1 MNLKPPA
8 RGICAATV
16 LGCCVIVLSG
26 CTGTTSPGQPS
37 PTGTSPLRAA
47 PDIVSPPH
55 ADGSQGTFEP
65 TPEPTRPLPNC
76 RSRGSEPHP
85 EPSEGNAILRL
96 LCVQADGGTDPASLA
111 RSLES
116 NDRASR
122 LQQVVSQFLAGPS
135 EAEQQAGWLSPFPV
149 APVARASESQEGG
162 GWSLTSMVTASR
174 SKRWTHSKKGWF
186 FWPRLWRRTASGS
199 RATWTSPTTECC
211 FVTCLRI
218 ACSPE
223 HALLNAAAG
232 PARTARALGTT
243 HHPTAADLVAMG
255 HPVHPPCLATPT
267 SSRDRLTDP
276 VPRARPAH

>member
-162 GWSLTSMVTASR
+162 VVVDFDGDSVPFETLDAFQEGLVLLAETVAANGFGLASDVDFAYD
-174 SKRWTHSKKGWF
+174 GV
-186 FWPRLWRRTASGS
+186 LLCDL
-199 RATWTSPTTECC
+199 SPD
-211 FVTCLRI
+211 CL
-218 ACSPE
+218 
-223 HALLNAAAG
+223 
-232 PARTARALGTT
+232 
-243 HHPTAADLVAMG
+243 
-255 HPVHPPCLATPT
+255 
-267 SSRDRLTDP
+267 
-276 VPRARPAH
+276 